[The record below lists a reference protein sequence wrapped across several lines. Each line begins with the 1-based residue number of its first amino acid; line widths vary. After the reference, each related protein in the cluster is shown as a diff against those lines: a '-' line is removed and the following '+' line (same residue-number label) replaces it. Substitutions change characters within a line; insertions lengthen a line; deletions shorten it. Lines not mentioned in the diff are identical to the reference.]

1 MDKLILRKEVE
12 DELTGDILPYWMN
25 MMRDDDN
32 GGFYGRISGEGLL
45 VPEAEKGAILNARI
59 LWTFSSAYRILRRE
73 EYLSAACRAKRYVID
88 CFYDR
93 LYGGVFWSLDYKG
106 RPLDTK
112 KQIYAIAFT
121 IYGLSEFYRAT
132 GDKEALDYAVLL
144 FEDIESHSFD
154 SLQDGYLEAFTRE
167 WDRIE
172 DMRLSE
178 KDENESKT
186 MNTHLHILEAYTSLY
201 RVWKNERLREQLVRL
216 IGLFTD
222 RIIDP
227 VTGHLQLFFDD
238 DWTVKR
244 KIFSYGHDIETS
256 WLLHEAA
263 LVAGDSDVLDK
274 VLPMVRRVAL
284 AADEGLC
291 ADGSLVYETLVD
303 EGVTDSDRHWWVQ
316 AENVVGQLNL
326 HQHFGDEVALERAYS
341 GWEFI
346 KAHLIDREGGE
357 WFWSVDSGGR
367 VNRKDDKAGF
377 WKCPYHNG
385 RMCMEVMERL

>member
-25 MMRDDDN
+25 MMRDDVN

-178 KDENESKT
+178 KDENEIKT
-186 MNTHLHILEAYTSLY
+186 MNTHLHILEAYTSLF
-201 RVWKNERLREQLVRL
+201 RVWKNERLRGQLVHL

-291 ADGSLVYETLVD
+291 ADGSMVYETLVD

-346 KAHLIDREGGE
+346 KSHLIDREGGE
-357 WFWSVDSGGR
+357 WFWSVDSDGR